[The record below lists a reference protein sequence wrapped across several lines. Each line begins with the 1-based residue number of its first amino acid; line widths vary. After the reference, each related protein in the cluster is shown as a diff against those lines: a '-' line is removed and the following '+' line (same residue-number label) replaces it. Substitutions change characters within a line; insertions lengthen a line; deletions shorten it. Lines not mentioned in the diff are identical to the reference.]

1 MYKVDLWIWTDS
13 RSPKEDLKG
22 YAYSIEMKRPSGEIY
37 RKTGE
42 DNISGTWNKATLTA
56 IANALE
62 RFSANAEVTIHTEN
76 RWVLNMMEHNLMI
89 WEGADFWKSSKEKVA
104 NEEEW
109 RRIAKAGHSL
119 KLVADPIGFDRSELL
134 YKHVFGEDEKRDG

>member
-22 YAYSIEMKRPSGEIY
+22 YAYSIEMKRLSGEIY

-42 DNISGTWNKATLTA
+42 DNISGTWNKAVLTA

-62 RFSANAEVTIHTEN
+62 RFSLNAEVTIHTEN
-76 RWVLNMMEHNLMI
+76 RWVMNMMEHNLMV
-89 WEGADFWKSSKEKVA
+89 WEGADFYKNPKEKVA
-104 NEEEW
+104 NEAEW

-119 KLVADPIGFDRSELL
+119 KLVCDPIGFDRSQEL
-134 YKHVFGEDEKRDG
+134 YRHVYPEETESES

>member
-22 YAYSIEMKRPSGEIY
+22 YAYSIEMKKRSGELH
-37 RKTGE
+37 RRTAEK
-42 DNISGTWNKATLTA
+42 SMPGTWNKVVLAA
-56 IANALE
+56 IAEALE
-62 RFSANAEVTIHTEN
+62 RFSANAEVTIHSEN
-76 RWVLNMMEHNLMI
+76 RWVLNMLGHQLMT
-89 WEGADFWKSSKEKVA
+89 WEGADFWKNPKEKVA

-119 KLVADPIGFDRSELL
+119 KLVPDPIGFDRSDVL
-134 YKHVFGEDEKRDG
+134 YQHVFAERLENES